1 MIRLQSVYKTFYVGN
16 QPKVVADNITLTL
29 HKRTCLG
36 LLGRNGAGKSTL
48 MEMISG
54 AMAPDSGKV
63 ERFGTVSWPVGFAG
77 AFHPELTGQ
86 QNVRFVARV
95 YGIETDELCD
105 FVADFAQL
113 GPHFKMPV
121 RTYSAGMKS
130 RLSFGVSMGVPF
142 DTYLLDEVTSV
153 GDAAFK
159 DRSSDVLRARLGDS
173 SAILTT
179 HSMPKIRELCNAVAV
194 LENGKLRWFD
204 DIEQG
209 IAVHNRNMNAR
220 VGTGDDDE

>member
-1 MIRLQSVYKTFYVGN
+1 M
-16 QPKVVADNITLTL
+16 VADNITLTL

-159 DRSSDVLRARLGDS
+159 DRSSDVLRARLGGQQR
-173 SAILTT
+173 
-179 HSMPKIRELCNAVAV
+179 HSDHPFDAQNPRAVQCCGRAG
-194 LENGKLRWFD
+194 EW
-204 DIEQG
+204 
-209 IAVHNRNMNAR
+209 
-220 VGTGDDDE
+220 

>member
-1 MIRLQSVYKTFYVGN
+1 MIRLQSVCKTFYVGN

-153 GDAAFK
+153 GGRRCRLQGSLIRCAARAAGGQQRHSDHPFDAQNP
-159 DRSSDVLRARLGDS
+159 RAVQCCGRAG
-173 SAILTT
+173 
-179 HSMPKIRELCNAVAV
+179 E
-194 LENGKLRWFD
+194 W
-204 DIEQG
+204 
-209 IAVHNRNMNAR
+209 
-220 VGTGDDDE
+220 